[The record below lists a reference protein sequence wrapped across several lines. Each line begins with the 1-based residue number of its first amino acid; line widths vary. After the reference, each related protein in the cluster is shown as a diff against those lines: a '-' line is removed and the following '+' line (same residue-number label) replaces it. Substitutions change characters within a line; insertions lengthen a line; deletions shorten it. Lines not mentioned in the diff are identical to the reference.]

1 MAEINVPIVTIPQLH
16 DSLQT
21 ISATDF
27 IPIVQGSEYDRDA
40 AATLSEILASN
51 PFQDQKEWKTFLLS
65 AAALDTGTWTHNA
78 LVLLD
83 AWESSISYSGTS
95 LKNGIMILIPKW
107 SAAPEGTTSCTFA
120 ETEGTTCPILRGNFL
135 LIRFGLDGKISSYFS
150 IPASS
155 VDAIAQLKSLSVTNV
170 VTAGLVNADNVNVTN
185 AVNATDVTATG
196 NVIAA
201 NVIADIIHSNNNI
214 TADNNITAAN
224 AVNAANVTATGNV
237 NANAVNATNV
247 TATNAVN
254 ANAVNAT
261 NVTATNVTATNAVNA
276 ENVTATSGVSAA
288 VVDAGTANV
297 TNANATNVTITSNF
311 TTTSIMSYTADVDL
325 TTYVVDHNMVV
336 GQHLFIINTGT
347 ADITVTGKVT
357 SGSSEITK
365 TWTLAIGTMCD
376 FVAVP
381 TASGSNAIAKLG

>member
-1 MAEINVPIVTIPQLH
+1 MTVQISSPIEVLKMAEINVPIVTIPQLH

-95 LKNGIMILIPKW
+95 IKNGIMILIPKW

-120 ETEGTTCPILRGNFL
+120 ETEGTTCQILRGNFL

-155 VDAIAQLKSLSVTNV
+155 VDAIAQLKSLSVTN
-170 VTAGLVNADNVNVTN
+170 
-185 AVNATDVTATG
+185 
-196 NVIAA
+196 
-201 NVIADIIHSNNNI
+201 
-214 TADNNITAAN
+214 
-224 AVNAANVTATGNV
+224 AVNAANVTATSGV

-261 NVTATNVTATNAVNA
+261 NIVTATNVTATNAVNA

-325 TTYVVDHNMVV
+325 TTYVVDHSMSY

>member
-95 LKNGIMILIPKW
+95 IKNGIMILIPKW

-120 ETEGTTCPILRGNFL
+120 ETEGTTCQILRGNFL

-155 VDAIAQLKSLSVTNV
+155 VDAIAQLKSLSVTN
-170 VTAGLVNADNVNVTN
+170 
-185 AVNATDVTATG
+185 
-196 NVIAA
+196 
-201 NVIADIIHSNNNI
+201 
-214 TADNNITAAN
+214 
-224 AVNAANVTATGNV
+224 AVNAA
-237 NANAVNATNV
+237 
-247 TATNAVN
+247 
-254 ANAVNAT
+254 
-261 NVTATNVTATNAVNA
+261 NVTATNAVNA

>member
-1 MAEINVPIVTIPQLH
+1 MSEINVPSVTIPQMH
-16 DSLQT
+16 DALTTLSE
-21 ISATDF
+21 TDLV
-27 IPIVQGSEYDRDA
+27 PVVQGSEHTRDA
-40 AATLSEILASN
+40 AATLSEILASK

-95 LKNGIMILIPKW
+95 IKNGIMILIPKW

-120 ETEGTTCPILRGNFL
+120 ETEGTTCQILRGNIL
-135 LIRFGLDGKISSYFS
+135 LLRFGANGKISSYFS

-155 VDAIAQLKSLSVTNV
+155 VDAIAQLKSLSVTNAV
-170 VTAGLVNADNVNVTN
+170 NAGIVNADNVNVTN
-185 AVNATDVTATG
+185 AVNATDVTANAVNATDVTATG
-196 NVIAA
+196 NVNAG
-201 NVIADIIHSNNNI
+201 DIIHSNNNI
-214 TADNNITAAN
+214 TADNNITA
-224 AVNAANVTATGNV
+224 
-237 NANAVNATNV
+237 
-247 TATNAVN
+247 TNAVN

-261 NVTATNVTATNAVNA
+261 DVTATRNVNA

-311 TTTSIMSYTADVDL
+311 TTTSIMSYTANVDL
-325 TTYVVDHNMVV
+325 STYVVDHHMIV
-336 GQHLFIINTGT
+336 GQHLFIINSGT